1 MTGVHERCAARSPG
15 ASARH
20 DASSD
25 PMKALAYVHA
35 HDLEH
40 FAITEM
46 DQPPPEPRPHDLVVE
61 VRAFSTNPV
70 DYKVRSSRSGTPDA
84 PVILGWDGAG
94 VVTALGSDAKGFSVR
109 DDVYFAGDLARAGTY
124 AEQVAVD
131 ARLVARKPT
140 RLDFAE
146 AAALPLT
153 SLTAWEA
160 LVDLGAAGNVLVMG
174 GAGGVGSVALQ
185 ILKATTSAQVIA
197 TASRPETVAWCREL
211 GADHVID
218 HRRSLEPQLAHL
230 GIREL
235 DFVFST
241 NGTDAMLPQITSLLR
256 PFGHLALIDDPAVL
270 DIAPLKRKSLTVSW
284 ELMFTKSLFGRFLE
298 SQGAILADVAALVD
312 AGKVRSTQRT
322 VLRGFTAAN
331 VRRAHELLEAGTSI
345 GKIVVAR

>member
-1 MTGVHERCAARSPG
+1 
-15 ASARH
+15 
-20 DASSD
+20 
-25 PMKALAYVHA
+25 MKALAYIRA
-35 HDLEH
+35 HSLRDFSIE
-40 FAITEM
+40 EM
-46 DQPPPEPRPHDLVVE
+46 DRPPPQPRAHDLVVE

-84 PVILGWDGAG
+84 PVVLGWDGAG
-94 VVTALGSDAKGFSVR
+94 VVTALGSDAKGFSVG
-109 DDVYFAGDLARAGTY
+109 DDVYFAGDLTRAGTY

-131 ARLVARKPT
+131 ARLVARKPA

-160 LVDLGAAGNVLVMG
+160 LVDHGAAGNVLVIG
-174 GAGGVGSVALQ
+174 GAGGVGSIAIQ
-185 ILKATTSAQVIA
+185 ILKAATSAQVIA
-197 TASRPETVAWCREL
+197 TASRPETIAWCREL

-218 HRRSLEPQLAHL
+218 HRRSLEPQLADL
-230 GIREL
+230 SIREV

-284 ELMFTKSLFGRFLE
+284 ELMFTKSLFGHRPE
-298 SQGAILADVAALVD
+298 SQGEILAKVAALVD

-322 VLRGFTAAN
+322 ILQGFSAAN
-331 VRRAHELLEAGTSI
+331 VRRAHELLEATSTI
-345 GKIVVAR
+345 GKIVLAR